1 MTFSCIKIKRKFR
14 MKFGMPNYSVEAAK
28 PGDAVADNEE
38 DESGDVA
45 RESLQEPSRAL
56 SKSASSASAASDSSC
71 LLDTTSGQTSSSPS
85 AAARPQRDSKSSC
98 LPPPPYVPSLDS
110 MPSLPNASTCDS
122 FAAIDSATTH
132 SACFISHVFS
142 SRLWQAGPNAA
153 SKLGSLRPPPVALDL
168 PAQPPPATTKSS
180 ISHSSSSGKISDASA
195 RQQGG
200 LVSRLITNR
209 IDRLIGRGR
218 HSAPA
223 HSPPPSAL
231 LKSPR
236 NQQLAALQQQH
247 QQAKLYE
254 RINLKSKVKE
264 HLYSPLHFEAEAK
277 TLSSK
282 HLLHN
287 FQQTQDKAR
296 KLRDDLSEKKRPLQ
310 PGSNKRGSYNAAS
323 NGIGK
328 RVLRPGSLA
337 AATDCICVCT

>member
-200 LVSRLITNR
+200 LVSRLITHR
-209 IDRLIGRGR
+209 LDRLIGRGR

-223 HSPPPSAL
+223 HSPPAL
-231 LKSPR
+231 LKAPR
-236 NQQLAALQQQH
+236 NQPALQQQH

-277 TLSSK
+277 TC
-282 HLLHN
+282 
-287 FQQTQDKAR
+287 
-296 KLRDDLSEKKRPLQ
+296 
-310 PGSNKRGSYNAAS
+310 GSYNAAS

>member
-142 SRLWQAGPNAA
+142 SRLWQAGPA
-153 SKLGSLRPPPVALDL
+153 SKLAPLRPVALDL
-168 PAQPPPATTKSS
+168 PPAKSS

-200 LVSRLITNR
+200 LVSRLSTSR

-223 HSPPPSAL
+223 HSPPAL
-231 LKSPR
+231 LKAPR
-236 NQQLAALQQQH
+236 NQPALQQQH

-328 RVLRPGSLA
+328 RVLRPGRLA
-337 AATDCICVCT
+337 AATDCICVCA